1 MHYAVFRTTEAT
13 DEVYILLLN
22 LCRGVDLADV
32 HVSVRADLNSA
43 DVYAARDIRSGFE
56 IVSN

>member
-22 LCRGVDLADV
+22 LCRGADL
-32 HVSVRADLNSA
+32 RADLNSA
-43 DVYAARDIRSGFE
+43 DVHAARDIRSGFE
-56 IVSN
+56 IS